1 LVLSDIY
8 TLSLHDALPIYQ
20 IRPIVLDHCDDRA
33 LIDAEVVG
41 VEPPDAGNDAAV
53 LRRSSNESRIE
64 IIYEPV
70 IGKKIVA
77 VFFAHRDQ
85 CGNRDLRR
93 KRHRSTRGGRCDCTI
108 VSYLGGRRAARSIR
122 PELSRAPIDDERRIK
137 RTITCRQTPKVS
149 AVAGKLS
156 RIVDRVR
163 PL

>member
-85 CGNRDLRR
+85 DR
-93 KRHRSTRGGRCDCTI
+93 KSTRLNSSHVAI
-108 VSYLGGRRAARSIR
+108 SYA
-122 PELSRAPIDDERRIK
+122 
-137 RTITCRQTPKVS
+137 
-149 AVAGKLS
+149 
-156 RIVDRVR
+156 
-163 PL
+163 